1 MGLLSRLVGRI
12 SHLGRPSHAQPGAPQ
27 MQAPIQ
33 PGMPPMPAPPAP
45 AAPQLSP
52 MDEAASIAQADVSE
66 DGPTLGR

>member
-1 MGLLSRLVGRI
+1 
-12 SHLGRPSHAQPGAPQ
+12 